1 VRGGKSHFK
10 CIQPQPNPDEAAAVA
25 TTAAVVGE
33 MCGASP
39 GASIKSDYDN
49 TNNVGSG
56 TASSASSTRNNR
68 RRETASEPPA
78 PAPAATPVAA
88 DGTQGSQRVVYQ
100 GPDAQLRLI
109 GEFVVAGK
117 TKRVHFLRRKLC
129 IVGARCFEIVDVQQG
144 RVLRSLPDPLDDDF
158 SFLHALDCG
167 QAMAICKV
175 GREFLLCYEAFA
187 FFIDNFGRR
196 SRLDV
201 FIRWEMRPQLITFRH
216 PYIVAINQRFIEI
229 RHIET
234 GVLLSIIRIKRALC
248 LNPDSRSTILH
259 LAIGPEPLGVPA
271 DVAPHPWQPAA
282 AAQPAESASLSSDSE
297 GPPLLGAAAAAAG
310 TRPSSMA
317 SVALVKSATATVPA
331 AGHIVPGIAGTT
343 GKSLFPEAIPGHY
356 RIVEVRLPPLKPST
370 KTAASGAA
378 AG

>member
-1 VRGGKSHFK
+1 MGAPLVVLMKVRGGKSHFK
-10 CIQPQPNPDEAAAVA
+10 CIQPLPNPDEPPAAAEPGA
-25 TTAAVVGE
+25 
-33 MCGASP
+33 ASP
-39 GASIKSDYDN
+39 SASIKSDDDN
-49 TNNVGSG
+49 V
-56 TASSASSTRNNR
+56 ASSASSSTRHAR
-68 RRETASEPPA
+68 RRETISEPPPAA
-78 PAPAATPVAA
+78 PATEAGAP
-88 DGTQGSQRVVYQ
+88 QRVVYQ

-129 IVGARCFEIVDVQQG
+129 IVGARSFEIVDVQQG

-216 PYIVAINQRFIEI
+216 PYIVAVNPRFIEV

-234 GVLLSIIRIKRALC
+234 GVLLSIIRIRGALC

-259 LAIGPEPLGVPA
+259 LAIGPEPQGIPAPAPAATASPQPQQAGPVPLPSEPETPRPLS
-271 DVAPHPWQPAA
+271 VAAAALAKPAA
-282 AAQPAESASLSSDSE
+282 AAL
-297 GPPLLGAAAAAAG
+297 
-310 TRPSSMA
+310 
-317 SVALVKSATATVPA
+317 A
-331 AGHIVPGIAGTT
+331 AGHVVPGIAGTT

-356 RIVEVRLPPLKPST
+356 RIVEVRLPPLKPSAKSAT
-370 KTAASGAA
+370 PAS
-378 AG
+378 

>member
-1 VRGGKSHFK
+1 
-10 CIQPQPNPDEAAAVA
+10 
-25 TTAAVVGE
+25 
-33 MCGASP
+33 
-39 GASIKSDYDN
+39 
-49 TNNVGSG
+49 
-56 TASSASSTRNNR
+56 
-68 RRETASEPPA
+68 
-78 PAPAATPVAA
+78 
-88 DGTQGSQRVVYQ
+88 
-100 GPDAQLRLI
+100 
-109 GEFVVAGK
+109 FVVPGK

-129 IVGARCFEIVDVQQG
+129 IVGTRSFEIVDVQQG

-175 GREFLLCYEAFA
+175 GREFLLCYESFA

-216 PYIVAINQRFIEI
+216 PYIVAISQRFLEI

-234 GVLLSIIRIKRALC
+234 GVLLSIIRIKHAQC

-271 DVAPHPWQPAA
+271 DAAPLPWPVATQ
-282 AAQPAESASLSSDSE
+282 QSESSSLSSDSE
-297 GPPLLGAAAAAAG
+297 GPRATAAASGA
-310 TRPSSMA
+310 RPSSMA
-317 SVALVKSATATVPA
+317 SIALAKSAAVLATAPA
-331 AGHIVPGIAGTT
+331 TGHIVPGLAGIT

-356 RIVEVRLPPLKPST
+356 RIIEVRLPPLKPSAKAPST
-370 KTAASGAA
+370 GAGA
-378 AG
+378 D